1 MDIGFS
7 HMERDSDITQPNIL
21 ILWMN
26 KLKPR
31 KNHLNQKWL
40 IILIEFFA
48 INIFL
53 FYTDVLF
60 MNDHYHLD
68 F

>member
-7 HMERDSDITQPNIL
+7 HMERDSDITQPNIP

-31 KNHLNQKWL
+31 KSEPSKPKMAYNLNWNYL
-40 IILIEFFA
+40 PSTYFCFILMYSI
-48 INIFL
+48 
-53 FYTDVLF
+53 
-60 MNDHYHLD
+60 
-68 F
+68 

>member
-21 ILWMN
+21 ILRMN

-31 KNHLNQKWL
+31 KSEPSKPKMAYNLN
-40 IILIEFFA
+40 
-48 INIFL
+48 
-53 FYTDVLF
+53 
-60 MNDHYHLD
+60 
-68 F
+68 